1 MKSDDELKRDNPAL
15 YEVAR
20 ENGTEAR
27 FSGKYVATKDDGTY
41 HCAVCEAPLFSS
53 ETKFDSK
60 TGWPS
65 FTDPAAAEAV
75 TLHEDNK
82 FWMKRT
88 EVRCK
93 QCDAHLGHVFPDG
106 PKKDGKTCD
115 RYCINSVSLDLK
127 PNNHD

>member
-60 TGWPS
+60 SCHPS
-65 FTDPAAAEAV
+65 
-75 TLHEDNK
+75 L
-82 FWMKRT
+82 
-88 EVRCK
+88 
-93 QCDAHLGHVFPDG
+93 AHQ
-106 PKKDGKTCD
+106 GKHAPGEHHTA
-115 RYCINSVSLDLK
+115 CI
-127 PNNHD
+127 